1 VIFLG
6 FLGGIH
12 AQEKRSLTWVD
23 SETYSLYLANDWE
36 GVIRVG
42 KDALNQGMDF
52 YYLRVRLGIAFFE
65 RQNYQEAA
73 FHFEKAREVS
83 REEEYVEEYLYYAYL
98 WSGRKA
104 QARLLAQGFSAELK
118 KSTQTERLTG
128 LQGLDLAYNY
138 TALPND
144 KVIEDFNE
152 PIDQGAGGYQF
163 VPRFHHYGFWGLDFQ
178 ATPRWSLY
186 QGLSFLQATQF
197 YHYQEEGLSFQL
209 PDNKSS
215 SWQYVA
221 SANYYLGKGFHLSFG
236 GQWLFISYDSPRIQS
251 IGNGPQT
258 QIQIERLQEFDWM
271 AFVGISKN
279 LQLLDVGATLYLGE
293 INGGRQVQSDLQLTL
308 FPMGNLN
315 LYTYSALSFQSQR
328 FGENPSTNRLI
339 FNQEIGTKLTD
350 FLWVE
355 GYGTIGSLENYV
367 TKQGVVVFNRLD
379 QIDQRWGGRLMLLP
393 QSNWKLTL
401 DFTHFSTS
409 SRFRSFSIS
418 EEQNQQTYQQQSLT
432 AILSWKF

>member
-1 VIFLG
+1 
-6 FLGGIH
+6 
-12 AQEKRSLTWVD
+12 
-23 SETYSLYLANDWE
+23 
-36 GVIRVG
+36 
-42 KDALNQGMDF
+42 
-52 YYLRVRLGIAFFE
+52 
-65 RQNYQEAA
+65 
-73 FHFEKAREVS
+73 
-83 REEEYVEEYLYYAYL
+83 
-98 WSGRKA
+98 
-104 QARLLAQGFSAELK
+104 
-118 KSTQTERLTG
+118 
-128 LQGLDLAYNY
+128 
-138 TALPND
+138 
-144 KVIEDFNE
+144 
-152 PIDQGAGGYQF
+152 
-163 VPRFHHYGFWGLDFQ
+163 
-178 ATPRWSLY
+178 
-186 QGLSFLQATQF
+186 
-197 YHYQEEGLSFQL
+197 
-209 PDNKSS
+209 
-215 SWQYVA
+215 
-221 SANYYLGKGFHLSFG
+221 
-236 GQWLFISYDSPRIQS
+236 
-251 IGNGPQT
+251 
-258 QIQIERLQEFDWM
+258 M